1 MGEKGHCSTGKP
13 DLDII
18 RSMRVACGKVVDG
31 KIVIDG
37 TPFEEGVNVTVIAP
51 EDGETFELG
60 PEDEAALVAAIGEA
74 NRGEV
79 IDGTELLT
87 KLGPRG

>member
-1 MGEKGHCSTGKP
+1 
-13 DLDII
+13 
-18 RSMRVACGKVVDG
+18 MRVACGKVVDG

-51 EDGETFELG
+51 DDNEAFELG
-60 PEDEAALVAAIGEA
+60 PEDEAALVAAIAEA

-79 IDGTELLT
+79 VKGAEL
-87 KLGPRG
+87 